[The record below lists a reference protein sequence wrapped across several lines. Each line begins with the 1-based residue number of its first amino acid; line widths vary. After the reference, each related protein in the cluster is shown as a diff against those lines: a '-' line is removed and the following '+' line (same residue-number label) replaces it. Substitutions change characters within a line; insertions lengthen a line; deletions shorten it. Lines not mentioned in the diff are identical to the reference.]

1 MYKIKHI
8 PEDFIVKEVSNI
20 IPDNS
25 GEYSY
30 FTLKKKNYNTIS
42 AIAEIRKKLNLPER
56 FIGFAGNKDRNAITK
71 QLISIKSIPKEKIEN
86 LNLKDIELEY
96 DGSGASPISLGDL
109 EKNEFIISIRNLS
122 KKDIEIFN
130 KKTANPKSLFIPNLF
145 GSQRF
150 STNNAEIGKL
160 IVKKEYKKA
169 AGLIRDKNDKNAEDN
184 ENSQNNNPI
193 EFLRKLPL
201 KLRRIYIHAYQSL
214 LWNQAAEKYLKI
226 NPEIFFKNKRNN
238 NIKIHIVGFGTEI
251 EEIKDAEL
259 KKIIKNIL
267 EKEKLSPRDF
277 IIKSIP
283 ELSSEGTER
292 DLFLEVKD
300 FRVLKQEKDELNKGK
315 KKIIVSFS
323 LPKGSYATVVIDY
336 LFS

>member
-1 MYKIKHI
+1 MHQIKQI
-8 PEDFIVKEVSNI
+8 PEDFIVKEVSKPEATNKEK
-20 IPDNS
+20 S
-25 GEYSY
+25 GNYLY
-30 FTLKKKNYNTIS
+30 FILKKRNYNTIS
-42 AIAEIRKKLNLPER
+42 AINMIRKHLNLPER
-56 FIGFAGNKDRNAITK
+56 FIGFAGNKDRNAITE
-71 QLISIKSIPKEKIEN
+71 QLISIKSVPKEKIER
-86 LNLKDIELEY
+86 LNLKDIELKY
-96 DGSGASPISLGDL
+96 IGSDSSPISLGDL
-109 EKNEFIISIRNLS
+109 EKNEFIISVRNLS
-122 KKDIEIFN
+122 KKNLEIFN
-130 KKTANPKSLFIPNLF
+130 KKSVDSKRLFIPNLF

-169 AGLIRDKNDKNAEDN
+169 AGLVGDKNDKNTEDN
-184 ENSQNNNPI
+184 ENNQNNNPI
-193 EFLRKLPL
+193 EVLRKLPL

-214 LWNQAAEKYLKI
+214 LWNQAAEEYI
-226 NPEIFFKNKRNN
+226 KNKKID
-238 NIKIHIVGFGTEI
+238 NIKIPIVGFGTEI